1 MKQLFAGLALLLL
14 LQLGFSVSPAAAAA
28 DDKKPVPPAEEIISK
43 HLAAIGGKDALARFK
58 TRIAIGTVKKESEP
72 EARMAIVSEMP
83 NRVSAIYVFKD
94 YDWQLS
100 YDGQTSVFRPTFTR
114 ATAQIEGK
122 YRDILASGLM
132 FNSISLYNLLTQDAP
147 AGLKFESKGIKKVKG
162 QEAYVLEVKRDR
174 EVMRLYFDT
183 KDFMWVRTDYGRL
196 TVQKNMGTFT
206 NAVVPHA
213 EDETTVDFYFE
224 TSDFREVDGVKLP
237 FKFVQVATFPILRQ
251 STVGTI
257 TGTISEYR
265 HNVEIDPKM
274 FK

>member
-1 MKQLFAGLALLLL
+1 MKRQLACLALFLLL
-14 LQLGFSVSPAAAAA
+14 FGFSVSPAAA
-28 DDKKPVPPAEEIISK
+28 DDKKPLPPAEEIISK

-58 TRIAIGTVKKESEP
+58 TRIAIGTVKKESEA
-72 EARMAIVSEMP
+72 EARMAIVSEVP

-100 YDGQTSVFRPTFTR
+100 YDGKSSVFRPTFTR
-114 ATAQIEGK
+114 ATALIESK

-132 FNSISLYNLLTQDAP
+132 FNSISLYNLLTNELP
-147 AGLKFESKGIKKVKG
+147 ADMKFEVKGIKKVKG
-162 QEAYVLEVKRDR
+162 QEAYVLEVKRGRD
-174 EVMRLYFDT
+174 VMRLYFDT

-206 NAVVPHA
+206 NDVVPHA

-224 TSDFREVDGVKLP
+224 TSDFREVDGIKLP

-257 TGTISEYR
+257 VGTISEYR

>member
-1 MKQLFAGLALLLL
+1 MKQQFAGLALLLL
-14 LQLGFSVSPAAAAA
+14 LLGFSASAAAAA
-28 DDKKPVPPAEEIISK
+28 DDKKPLPPAEEIINK
-43 HLAAIGGKDALARFK
+43 HLAAIGGKEALARFR
-58 TRIAIGTVKKESEP
+58 TRVAIGTVKKENEAD
-72 EARMAIVSEMP
+72 ARMAIVSELP

-100 YDGQTSVFRPTFTR
+100 YDGQTSFFRPSFTR
-114 ATAQIEGK
+114 ATAGIENK
-122 YRDILASGLM
+122 YREILASGLM
-132 FNSISLYNLLTQDAP
+132 FNSISLYNLLTTAAP
-147 AGLKFESKGIKKVKG
+147 AEMKFESKGIKKVKG
-162 QEAYVLEVKRDR
+162 QEAYVVEVKRNK

-206 NAVVPHA
+206 NDVTPHA